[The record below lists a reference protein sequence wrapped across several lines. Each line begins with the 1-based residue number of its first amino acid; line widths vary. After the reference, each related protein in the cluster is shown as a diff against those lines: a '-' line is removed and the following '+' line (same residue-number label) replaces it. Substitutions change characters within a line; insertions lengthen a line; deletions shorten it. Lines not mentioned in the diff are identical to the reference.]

1 MTDLRLHWNEVRDR
15 VLASTHLCLLSDFD
29 GTLVQFHEDPNAPQL
44 PAATRRALEGLAG
57 KARNTVGI
65 VSGRALSDLEPRIG
79 IPKIWYV
86 GNHGYEMRRPSGEAQ
101 RFYEASDVEYIAGI
115 RLELERAL
123 SGIPGIIIEHKGPIL
138 AVHYRAVGADRL
150 TEVQSTFLRIIEPHH
165 HRVMIAHGKWV
176 LEARTRG
183 AMNKARA
190 VSLIQRELPPG
201 SLILYLGDDLTDR
214 DVFRELKGS
223 GLSVE
228 VGGSDSGLADFT
240 LPSPDT
246 VTELLGR
253 LLDEVEP
260 TGLLPQSTRKNRKT
274 RS

>member
-1 MTDLRLHWNEVRDR
+1 MI
-15 VLASTHLCLLSDFD
+15 SSSHLCLLSDFD
-29 GTLVQFHEDPNAPQL
+29 GTLVPFDEDPNAPQL

-57 KARNTVGI
+57 RARNTIGI

-86 GNHGYEMRRPSGEAQ
+86 GNHGYEVRRPSGEEQ
-101 RFYEASDVEYIAGI
+101 RFYEASDVEYMAGI
-115 RLELERAL
+115 RLELDRAW

-138 AVHYRAVGADRL
+138 AVHYRTVGSDRL

-240 LPSPDT
+240 LPSPEM
-246 VTELLGR
+246 VTEVLCR
-253 LLDEVEP
+253 LLDEVDSAV
-260 TGLLPQSTRKNRKT
+260 TLPQPARKNRK
-274 RS
+274 R